1 MKKANVLFVFLIFF
15 ISFIE
20 VYSININILQ
30 QKAYEYENIKYLNE
44 FSLVESDVL
53 IAVIE
58 KFHKYKME
66 DFEINSDLGYVYVY
80 FIDETSYIHFD
91 FKISVYA
98 RLDYDLVYDSCYNYE
113 LINEGLF
120 PVVDK
125 IKS

>member
-1 MKKANVLFVFLIFF
+1 MKRASVLFVFLIFF

-30 QKAYEYENIKYLNE
+30 QKAYEYKQIEYLNE
-44 FSLVESDVL
+44 FSLVESDIL
-53 IAVIE
+53 IAVID
-58 KFHKYKME
+58 KFHSYKME
-66 DFEINSDLGYVYVY
+66 DFEVESELGIVYIY
-80 FIDETSYIHFD
+80 FIDEISYIHFD
-91 FKISVYA
+91 FEIDVYA

>member
-1 MKKANVLFVFLIFF
+1 MKRASVLFVFLIFF

-30 QKAYEYENIKYLNE
+30 QKAYEYKQIEYLNE
-44 FSLVESDVL
+44 FSLVESDIL
-53 IAVIE
+53 IEVID
-58 KFHKYKME
+58 KFHSYKME
-66 DFEINSDLGYVYVY
+66 DFEVESELGIVYIY

-91 FKISVYA
+91 FEIDVYA

>member
-15 ISFIE
+15 VSFIE

-30 QKAYEYENIKYLNE
+30 QKAYEYKHIEYLNE
-44 FSLVESDVL
+44 FSLVESEVL
-53 IAVIE
+53 IEIID
-58 KFHKYKME
+58 KFHNNKME
-66 DFEINSDLGYVYVY
+66 DFEIDSDLGNVYVY
-80 FIDETSYIHFD
+80 FFDETSYIHFD
-91 FKISVYA
+91 FDISVYA
-98 RLDYDLVYDSCYNYE
+98 RLEYDLVYDSCYNYE

>member
-1 MKKANVLFVFLIFF
+1 MKKANVLFIFLIFF

-20 VYSININILQ
+20 LYSINIKILQ
-30 QKAYEYENIKYLNE
+30 QKTYEYNHIEYLTK
-44 FSLVESDVL
+44 FSFAESEVI
-53 IAVIE
+53 IAIID

-66 DFEINSDLGYVYVY
+66 DFEINTELGIAYIY
-80 FIDETSYIHFD
+80 FIDEISYIYFD
-91 FKISVYA
+91 FETPVYA

>member
-1 MKKANVLFVFLIFF
+1 MKRASVLFVFLIFF

-30 QKAYEYENIKYLNE
+30 QKAYEYKQIEYLNE
-44 FSLVESDVL
+44 FSLVESDIL
-53 IAVIE
+53 IEVID
-58 KFHKYKME
+58 KFHSYKME
-66 DFEINSDLGYVYVY
+66 DFEVESELGIVYIY
-80 FIDETSYIHFD
+80 FIDEISYIHFD
-91 FKISVYA
+91 FEIDVYA

>member
-30 QKAYEYENIKYLNE
+30 QKAYEYKHIKYLNR

-66 DFEINSDLGYVYVY
+66 DFEINSDLGTVYVY
-80 FIDETSYIHFD
+80 FVDETSYIHFD
-91 FKISVYA
+91 FEISVYA